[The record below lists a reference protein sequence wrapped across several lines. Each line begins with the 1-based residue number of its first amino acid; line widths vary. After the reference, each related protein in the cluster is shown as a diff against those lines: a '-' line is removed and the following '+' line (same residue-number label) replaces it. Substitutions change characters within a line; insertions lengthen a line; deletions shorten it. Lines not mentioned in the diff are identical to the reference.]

1 MKLTGVTKV
10 YNGKK
15 ILDIK
20 ELNLEK
26 GKIYAFVGENG
37 AGKTTLFR
45 LLAKLT
51 FPTEGTIELDSE
63 ADKLGVMIESP
74 AIDLDM
80 TAEENL
86 IWMSKVYGKEN
97 CMDIYELLDLVRLGN
112 VKLKA
117 RRFSLGMKQRL
128 GIAMCLLQK
137 PNLLILDE
145 PMNGLDPIGMVEV
158 RNLLLKINEQ
168 GTTIL
173 ISSHILE
180 ELYKLATDYIFIKK
194 GEIIHRKSIQE
205 LEDLE
210 KQTYELKTNDNKR
223 ALEYLREILGCEAC
237 IKDSQIIM
245 DIGSKDLCDVSKS
258 LAQNEIYI
266 LGLKEEN
273 FSIEE
278 YYMGVM
284 K

>member
-1 MKLTGVTKV
+1 
-10 YNGKK
+10 
-15 ILDIK
+15 
-20 ELNLEK
+20 
-26 GKIYAFVGENG
+26 
-37 AGKTTLFR
+37 
-45 LLAKLT
+45 
-51 FPTEGTIELDSE
+51 
-63 ADKLGVMIESP
+63 
-74 AIDLDM
+74 
-80 TAEENL
+80 
-86 IWMSKVYGKEN
+86 
-97 CMDIYELLDLVRLGN
+97 
-112 VKLKA
+112 
-117 RRFSLGMKQRL
+117 
-128 GIAMCLLQK
+128 
-137 PNLLILDE
+137 
-145 PMNGLDPIGMVEV
+145 MNGLDPIGMLEV

-194 GEIIHRKSIQE
+194 GEIIQRKSIQE
-205 LEDLE
+205 LDDLE

-223 ALEYLREILGCEAC
+223 ALEYLREILDCEAY

>member
-1 MKLTGVTKV
+1 MRLTGVTKV

-20 ELNLEK
+20 ELNLEQ
-26 GKIYAFVGENG
+26 GKIYAF
-37 AGKTTLFR
+37 
-45 LLAKLT
+45 
-51 FPTEGTIELDSE
+51 ELDSE

-86 IWMSKVYGKEN
+86 IWASKVYGKEN

-145 PMNGLDPIGMVEV
+145 PMNGLDPIGM
-158 RNLLLKINEQ
+158 L
-168 GTTIL
+168 
-173 ISSHILE
+173 
-180 ELYKLATDYIFIKK
+180 
-194 GEIIHRKSIQE
+194 
-205 LEDLE
+205 
-210 KQTYELKTNDNKR
+210 
-223 ALEYLREILGCEAC
+223 
-237 IKDSQIIM
+237 
-245 DIGSKDLCDVSKS
+245 
-258 LAQNEIYI
+258 
-266 LGLKEEN
+266 
-273 FSIEE
+273 
-278 YYMGVM
+278 
-284 K
+284 